1 MNAIKVDIEIYERN
15 ELDDIDH
22 EVYYYYSAR
31 IFNSETGQLL
41 YTTKEFPL
49 EEELF
54 IDIMKHFNVQVKD
67 LSWYYE

>member
-1 MNAIKVDIEIYERN
+1 MNATKVDIEMYQRD

-22 EVYYYYSAR
+22 EVYSYYFAK
-31 IFNSETGQLL
+31 IFDSETGQLL
-41 YTTKEFPL
+41 YRTKEFPL

-67 LSWYYE
+67 LTWHYE